1 MKSLYEQL
9 ASSNLMTACNLLN
22 KSIKDNGGFFDAR
35 QKKHLCP
42 MTTSTRA
49 AAAAFPFTTPTTTPA
64 TPARTPT
71 MANTKK
77 KTKRNT
83 ATSREIARLKATI
96 YKVAW
101 QAFKEEDI
109 NRLRTSLYKVAWQAF
124 KEESK

>member
-49 AAAAFPFTTPTTTPA
+49 AAAAFPLGQFLWI
-64 TPARTPT
+64 
-71 MANTKK
+71 KVL
-77 KTKRNT
+77 T
-83 ATSREIARLKATI
+83 ATANLLE
-96 YKVAW
+96 YPHE
-101 QAFKEEDI
+101 QHDEQHEDP
-109 NRLRTSLYKVAWQAF
+109 RPHHHLQRQGC
-124 KEESK
+124 E

>member
-1 MKSLYEQL
+1 
-9 ASSNLMTACNLLN
+9 
-22 KSIKDNGGFFDAR
+22 
-35 QKKHLCP
+35 
-42 MTTSTRA
+42 
-49 AAAAFPFTTPTTTPA
+49 
-64 TPARTPT
+64 